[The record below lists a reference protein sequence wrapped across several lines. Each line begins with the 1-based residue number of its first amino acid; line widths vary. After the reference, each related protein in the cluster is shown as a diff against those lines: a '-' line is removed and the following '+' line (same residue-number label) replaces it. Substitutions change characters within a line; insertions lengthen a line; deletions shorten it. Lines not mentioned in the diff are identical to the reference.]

1 MDMYLYAPLIT
12 EESSEYPHFLPRHEI
27 YEWLVTELQDVI
39 TLLPAQRVEKYR
51 VGKAAAQLLL
61 ARVYLNADVYN
72 KYNKEWV
79 SGKTWQKAY
88 DAATAVITENPQH
101 ALVTQKVVH
110 DTTNFVYSAYQQ
122 LFMGD
127 NHRDEVMKEAIFQIY
142 QDGIYTQS
150 HAGANFLIAGPRI
163 GGMTAWGIEAEWH
176 ALRTSPTLIDKFLKP
191 HKIDRATATEMIYNE
206 FDMPAQLK
214 DDRAIFCSDGKNTAE
229 AINFNLTGAMGIGA
243 NSNFYE
249 SWAGVKFTSVY
260 STASLPKNSPR
271 QSTSWADT
279 DIPLLRLA
287 EAYMIQAEALFRLGD
302 KTGALSIINNTIRAR
317 ANAIPLTSLDEE
329 TLLDEWSREFY
340 FEGRR
345 RIDLVRFG
353 RFFGP
358 DSDMYRYHWEGRMG
372 KPDAQPFVTGTPE
385 YMNWFPVP
393 SEDKRA
399 NPHYK
404 TDVEGDVDNI
414 FAAKGGDGYLY

>member
-1 MDMYLYAPLIT
+1 
-12 EESSEYPHFLPRHEI
+12 
-27 YEWLVTELQDVI
+27 
-39 TLLPAQRVEKYR
+39 
-51 VGKAAAQLLL
+51 
-61 ARVYLNADVYN
+61 
-72 KYNKEWV
+72 
-79 SGKTWQKAY
+79 
-88 DAATAVITENPQH
+88 
-101 ALVTQKVVH
+101 
-110 DTTNFVYSAYQQ
+110 
-122 LFMGD
+122 
-127 NHRDEVMKEAIFQIY
+127 
-142 QDGIYTQS
+142 
-150 HAGANFLIAGPRI
+150 
-163 GGMTAWGIEAEWH
+163 
-176 ALRTSPTLIDKFLKP
+176 
-191 HKIDRATATEMIYNE
+191 MIYNE

-358 DSDMYRYHWEGRMG
+358 ESDMYRYHWEGRMG

-404 TDVEGDVDNI
+404 IDVEGDVDNI